1 MKNIIMNFLYEN
13 KEKEFDWLMLLRYGF
28 MIIGFLI
35 VLNILIISSII
46 LFRSFGSV
54 LIYYLC
60 CFFFIVLFLRIRK
73 TFIQNKEI
81 IKDKDSNESRN

>member
-35 VLNILIISSII
+35 VLNILVISSII
-46 LFRSFGSV
+46 LLGSFGSV

-73 TFIQNKEI
+73 TFIENREI
-81 IKDKDSNESRN
+81 IKNEENNESRN